1 MENLEFI
8 YEKNS
13 HIIHILA
20 SDLHFLMKN
29 LNLFIRIFHQST
41 SVHFFSF
48 LIMNY
53 CIIHKYTIFKACK
66 NATSIQCT
74 LKGASHFEHTINPKD
89 VKKPNHTH

>member
-13 HIIHILA
+13 HIIHVA

-41 SVHFFSF
+41 SVHFFFFSDNE
-48 LIMNY
+48 LLYN
-53 CIIHKYTIFKACK
+53 
-66 NATSIQCT
+66 S
-74 LKGASHFEHTINPKD
+74 
-89 VKKPNHTH
+89 

>member
-41 SVHFFSF
+41 SVHFFFFSDNE
-48 LIMNY
+48 LLYN
-53 CIIHKYTIFKACK
+53 
-66 NATSIQCT
+66 S
-74 LKGASHFEHTINPKD
+74 
-89 VKKPNHTH
+89 